1 MKTQLLVCT
10 ALAVLSVPL
19 ASAQVSESNDTDVES
34 DRRLGTITVQA
45 QRRDQDILDVP
56 VAVTAFDADA
66 LEASGIDDVIDLN
79 LASPSF
85 FLNSLQ
91 ERTGNTPVRIRGIGT
106 VGSNPGFEGAV
117 GVYIDDVYRSRA
129 GMALATFTDVAGL
142 EVLRGPQGT
151 LFGKNT
157 TAGALV
163 ITSKAPVLEEFSA
176 AISATFG
183 NYDAQRYETHVN
195 IPIGEKLAI
204 RGTALIDES
213 DGFFT
218 NPVTGESNQPVD
230 QQSYRLQAAFEPTD
244 RLSGRLVFD
253 HTEAEGPFGY
263 GRSTRFDNSDPL
275 GLQNGLFG
283 PAALNLIPTAPGA
296 AGYWYWDITTP
307 GAQTDPFSYDVALNR
322 QNQNE
327 VEDQGIALT
336 LDFELTD
343 NISLR
348 SITSSRTF
356 KDDNIGADWDFGP
369 LDFAGELSLQ
379 YDFDTFSQ
387 EFLLSGDQEF
397 ASGANLEYVV
407 GLNYFNEEFD
417 YDRKASVGSQ
427 FGPIYSLL
435 LAPSVNFAELGAC
448 GPVNPA
454 LGCFSV
460 TQVGTPGL
468 NFQDSVFTS
477 EEESLGVFAHG
488 TYNFNDQWSL
498 VGGVRFNSVEKS
510 GTHTNN
516 AAASTL
522 EYFQLVSANALAF
535 ALNGAALTGSDFQA
549 SQEDEEVT
557 YNFALQYRPTPE
569 MQLYAS
575 YSHGFKAGGVNLN
588 NDAAGGA
595 PSLATGLPT
604 EVAPGVFLPLT
615 PESPE
620 NVTYDP
626 EFVDAYELGFRWEY
640 GGAGRL
646 SVTAFRSEY
655 DDLQVSVYT
664 GTVFEVFNAGTST
677 TQGIEI
683 ENTYA
688 VTENLTLNGALTW
701 LETAEFGN
709 DVDPG
714 LAGGRRRGQAP
725 EIAYVIGGTY
735 DRPLTN
741 DVDFYV
747 NMNYAFNGD
756 MFLADDGNAPLVDL
770 EQDGYGVFGA
780 SVGLRE
786 IGSWDVQAF
795 CRNCFEEEY
804 FTYAFNQPFV
814 PGGSPMVNPAD
825 PQTYGVRLKKEF

>member
-1 MKTQLLVCT
+1 MKTRLLMCSAV
-10 ALAVLSVPL
+10 ALSGQSLVQAQETDGDAEGVRRLQSVVVEAQRREQDLLDVPL
-19 ASAQVSESNDTDVES
+19 A
-34 DRRLGTITVQA
+34 VQA
-45 QRRDQDILDVP
+45 
-56 VAVTAFDADA
+56 FDESA

-85 FLNSLQ
+85 FLNTLQ

-129 GMALATFTDVAGL
+129 GMALATFTDIGGL

-163 ITSKAPVLEEFSA
+163 IRSNAPILEEFGA
-176 AISATFG
+176 EIGATFG
-183 NYDAQRYETHVN
+183 NFDAQRYEAN
-195 IPIGEKLAI
+195 INVPLGERVAI
-204 RGTALIDES
+204 RASALLDEG
-213 DGFFT
+213 DGFFSD
-218 NPVTGESNQPVD
+218 PVTGDNHQPVD
-230 QQSYRLQAAFEPTD
+230 QQSYRLQVAFEPTD
-244 RLSGRLVFD
+244 RISGRLVFD

-263 GRSTRFDNSDPL
+263 GRSTRFDSTDEAGIL
-275 GLQNGLFG
+275 GGLFG
-283 PAALNLIPTAPGA
+283 PAALNLLPGA
-296 AGYWYWDITTP
+296 PAGGAGYWYWDITTP
-307 GAQTDPFSYDVALNR
+307 DAQADPFSYDVALNR
-322 QNQNE
+322 QNENN
-327 VEDQGIALT
+327 VEDKGIALT

-343 NISLR
+343 NLSLR
-348 SITSSRTF
+348 SITSRREFS
-356 KDDNIGADWDFGP
+356 DDNVGADWDFGP
-369 LDFAGELSLQ
+369 VDVAGELSLR
-379 YDFDTFSQ
+379 YDFETFSQ
-387 EFLLSGDQEF
+387 EFLLSGEQDFE
-397 ASGANLEYVV
+397 SGSSLDYVV

-417 YDRKASVGSQ
+417 YDRTASVGSQ
-427 FGPIYSLL
+427 FASIYSLL
-435 LAPSVNFAELGAC
+435 LAGQGVNFAEFGAC
-448 GPVNPA
+448 PEFNPA

-460 TQVGTPGL
+460 TQVGTANL
-468 NFQDSVFTS
+468 NFQDSFFTS

-488 TYNFNDQWSL
+488 TYNFNDQWSV

-516 AAASTL
+516 AAASPI
-522 EYFQLVSANALAF
+522 EYFGLVTANALAF
-535 ALNGAALTGSDFQA
+535 ALNGAALSGSDFDVTH
-549 SQEDEEVT
+549 EDEEIT
-557 YNFALQYRPTPE
+557 YNAALQYRPTSD

-575 YSHGFKAGGVNLN
+575 YSRGFKAGGVNLN
-588 NDAAGGA
+588 NDAPGGA
-595 PSLATGLPT
+595 PSLTTGVPT

-615 PESPE
+615 VATPE
-620 NVTYDP
+620 NVTYAP

-655 DDLQVSVYT
+655 EDLQVSVYT

-677 TQGIEI
+677 TQGVEI

-688 VTENLTLNGALTW
+688 VTDNLTLNGALTW
-701 LETAEFGN
+701 LETADFGD

-714 LAGGRRRGQAP
+714 LAVGRRRGQAP

-735 DRPLTN
+735 DRPLTG

-747 NMNYAFNGD
+747 NANYAFNGE
-756 MFLADDGNAPLVDL
+756 MFLADDGNQPLASL

-780 SVGLRE
+780 SIGLRSV
-786 IGSWDVQAF
+786 GSWDINAF

-814 PGGSPMVNPAD
+814 PTGSPMVNPAD
-825 PQTYGVRLKKEF
+825 PRVYGVSLKKEF